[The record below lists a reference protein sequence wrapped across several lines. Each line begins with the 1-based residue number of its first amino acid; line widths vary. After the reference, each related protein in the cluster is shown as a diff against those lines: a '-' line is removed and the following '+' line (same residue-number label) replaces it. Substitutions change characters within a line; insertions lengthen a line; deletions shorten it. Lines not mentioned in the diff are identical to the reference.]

1 MSEAKQKIA
10 PQFDRQLLQQ
20 LLAERHTA
28 GEIEDLLKDLRK
40 AFIEH
45 ALQGELTHH
54 LGYEKH
60 AAAGRNTGNS
70 RNGSTPKTIR
80 TDEAEVTIQVPHDR
94 QGEFTP
100 QLIGKHQ
107 RRWEGFDETILS
119 LYAHGLSTRDMQSF
133 LQTKYDIEVSP
144 EFISSVCESVSA
156 GVKEWRQR
164 PLAAVWP
171 IVYLDAL
178 FLKVR
183 DEGKVITKALYVAVG
198 VNLRGHKELLG
209 LWLGQQEG
217 AKFWLQILTELKGR
231 GVSDILILCLDG
243 LKGLPEAIAS
253 VFPQATI
260 QTCVVHLVRHSL
272 RFVADKERKAVAA
285 ALKPIY
291 QAVSETA
298 ALQALERFQSQWDKK
313 YPVIAKAWRANWQR
327 VKPMFELPAEIRQAV
342 YTTNV
347 IESLN
352 FSLRKILKNRNA
364 FPHDEAVYRLL
375 YLGLERISQK
385 WTMPI
390 RNWRAALQQFA
401 ILFADR
407 LPLEVLA
414 PLST

>member
-1 MSEAKQKIA
+1 MSEAKPTPA
-10 PQFDRQLLQQ
+10 PQFERHLLQQ
-20 LLAERHTA
+20 LLAERQTA

-54 LGYEKH
+54 LGYEKY

-70 RNGSTPKTIR
+70 RNGSTPKTIK
-80 TDEAEVTIQVPHDR
+80 TDEDEVTIQVPHDR
-94 QGEFTP
+94 NGAFTP

-107 RRWEGFDETILS
+107 RRWGGFDETILA
-119 LYAHGLSTRDMQSF
+119 LYAHGLSTRDIQSF
-133 LQTKYDIEVSP
+133 LQTKYAIEVSP
-144 EFISSVCESVSA
+144 EFISSVCESVST

-183 DEGKVITKALYVAVG
+183 EEGKVVTKALYVAVG
-198 VNLRGHKELLG
+198 VNLQGRKELLG

-217 AKFWLQILTELKGR
+217 AKFWLQILTEMKGR
-231 GVSDILILCLDG
+231 GVTDILILCVDG

-253 VFPQATI
+253 VFPEATI

-272 RFVADKERKAVAA
+272 RFVNDKDRKAVAA
-285 ALKPIY
+285 DLKPIY
-291 QAVSETA
+291 QAVTEA
-298 ALQALERFQSQWDKK
+298 EALQALEHFQSQWDKK
-313 YPVIAKAWRANWQR
+313 YPVIAKSWRANWNR

-390 RNWRAALQQFA
+390 KNWKAALQQFA
-401 ILFADR
+401 ILFEDR
-407 LPLEVLA
+407 LPLELLA
-414 PLST
+414 QLST

>member
-1 MSEAKQKIA
+1 MNTRSE
-10 PQFDRQLLQQ
+10 
-20 LLAERHTA
+20 
-28 GEIEDLLKDLRK
+28 
-40 AFIEH
+40 
-45 ALQGELTHH
+45 GELTHH

-60 AAAGRNTGNS
+60 AAAGRHTGNS

-80 TDEAEVTIQVPHDR
+80 TDEAEVTIQVPPDR

-100 QLIGKHQ
+100 QLIGQHQ
-107 RRWEGFDETILS
+107 RRWDGFDETILS
-119 LYAHGLSTRDMQSF
+119 LYAHGLSTRDIQSF
-133 LQTKYDIEVSP
+133 LQTKYAMEVSP

-156 GVKEWRQR
+156 GGKEWRQR
-164 PLAAVWP
+164 PLASVWP

-183 DEGKVITKALYVAVG
+183 DEGKVVTKALYVAGG
-198 VNLRGHKELLG
+198 VNLQGRKELLG

-217 AKFWLQILTELKGR
+217 AKFWLQSLTELKGR
-231 GVSDILILCLDG
+231 GVSDILILCVDG

-253 VFPQATI
+253 VFPKATI

-272 RFVADKERKAVAA
+272 SFVQDKERKAVAA
-285 ALKPIY
+285 DLKPIY
-291 QAVSETA
+291 QAVTETE
-298 ALQALERFQSQWDKK
+298 ALQALEHFQSQWDKK
-313 YPVIAKAWRANWQR
+313 YPVIAKSWRANWNR

-375 YLGLERISQK
+375 YLGLERVSQK

-390 RNWRAALQQFA
+390 KNWKAALQQFA
-401 ILFADR
+401 ILFEDR
-407 LPLEVLA
+407 LSLEALA
-414 PLST
+414 QLVT

>member
-1 MSEAKQKIA
+1 MSETKSKLT

-20 LLAERHTA
+20 LLAERQTA

-40 AFIEH
+40 AFINH

-60 AAAGRNTGNS
+60 ASAGRQSGNS
-70 RNGSTPKTIR
+70 RNGATPKTIR
-80 TDEAEVTIQVPHDR
+80 TDEAEITIQVPHDR
-94 QGEFTP
+94 QGTFTP

-107 RRWEGFDETILS
+107 RRWEGFDETILQ
-119 LYAHGLSTRDMQSF
+119 LYAHGLSTRDIQSF
-133 LQTKYDIEVSP
+133 LQTKYAVEVSP
-144 EFISSVCESVSA
+144 EFISSVCASVSA
-156 GVKEWRQR
+156 GVQEWRQR

-171 IVYLDAL
+171 IVYVDAL

-183 DEGKVITKALYVAVG
+183 EEGKVVTKALYVAVG

-231 GVSDILILCLDG
+231 GVTDILILCLDG
-243 LKGLPEAIAS
+243 LKGLPEAIAT
-253 VFPQATI
+253 VFPAATI

-272 RFVADKERKAVAA
+272 SFVADKERKAVAA
-285 ALKPIY
+285 DLKRIY
-291 QAVSETA
+291 QAVTETE
-298 ALQALERFQSQWDKK
+298 ALQALDRFQTQWDKK
-313 YPVIAKAWRANWQR
+313 YPLIAKSWRANWNR

-347 IESLN
+347 VESLN

-390 RNWRAALQQFA
+390 KNWKAALQQFA
-401 ILFADR
+401 ILFENR
-407 LPLEVLA
+407 LPLERLA
-414 PLST
+414 QGST